1 MGKRYTLLGM
11 IAVLVLLMGAVLLWS
26 MRERPVPAVQ
36 AAPLAESEADDPPTV
51 LKLFS
56 PYSSGSF
63 PSHVLKVFCDSVY
76 SMSDNALAVQLY
88 EGGAF
93 REERNNLQA
102 LESGTLEMCAV
113 SCDCL
118 PQLLPEAAPLF
129 TMFRCSSRE
138 EAMALLEGGEA
149 QELYRQM
156 EDMGILRL
164 GSFWNGF
171 RWLWT
176 TEPVSSAEDFS
187 ALRLGIPDVRM
198 LQSGFQNLTD
208 TLVVTN
214 GGSLSL
220 SLQSG
225 SINACEQDLTEV
237 TQQGISPRLCQKTTV
252 WGAPNPRLL
261 CSRKKYPAL
270 LPELRPRGLKNNSP
284 HPKAAIRFF
293 IPTIFRARFILNA
306 KNVND
311 NSPSAFWIPRSRS
324 CLTPISCLTVPK
336 GCSTI
341 HFRWDEMALFC
352 KMRIFFNGTGDISH
366 SLLNSDFFIIR
377 ST

>member
-1 MGKRYTLLGM
+1 MWCDLGLFH
-11 IAVLVLLMGAVLLWS
+11 ILQNKFTVLLTLAYI
-26 MRERPVPAVQ
+26 PAR
-36 AAPLAESEADDPPTV
+36 A
-51 LKLFS
+51 
-56 PYSSGSF
+56 
-63 PSHVLKVFCDSVY
+63 C
-76 SMSDNALAVQLY
+76 
-88 EGGAF
+88 
-93 REERNNLQA
+93 
-102 LESGTLEMCAV
+102 
-113 SCDCL
+113 
-118 PQLLPEAAPLF
+118 
-129 TMFRCSSRE
+129 
-138 EAMALLEGGEA
+138 
-149 QELYRQM
+149 
-156 EDMGILRL
+156 
-164 GSFWNGF
+164 W
-171 RWLWT
+171 WLT
-176 TEPVSSAEDFS
+176 A
-187 ALRLGIPDVRM
+187 
-198 LQSGFQNLTD
+198 
-208 TLVVTN
+208 
-214 GGSLSL
+214 
-220 SLQSG
+220 
-225 SINACEQDLTEV
+225 
-237 TQQGISPRLCQKTTV
+237 PRLCQKTTV

>member
-214 GGSLSL
+214 GESLSL

-237 TQQGISPRLCQKTTV
+237 MQQGISQFTPYCLELNHTYS
-252 WGAPNPRLL
+252 AISLL
-261 CSRKKYPAL
+261 MTKSAWDAL
-270 LPELRPRGLKNNSP
+270 TPEEQSVLQSCVS
-284 HPKAAIRFF
+284 H
-293 IPTIFRARFILNA
+293 ILNYA
-306 KNVND
+306 AEQYQLFLPLWKNKMSVYNH
-311 NSPSAFWIPRSRS
+311 
-324 CLTPISCLTVPK
+324 V
-336 GCSTI
+336 
-341 HFRWDEMALFC
+341 EFC
-352 KMRIFFNGTGDISH
+352 RLPADQQSEIERRMREQ
-366 SLLNSDFFIIR
+366 SLAYVEELLGAAQ
-377 ST
+377 

>member
-1 MGKRYTLLGM
+1 MRKRFTLLGM
-11 IAVLVLLMGAVLLWS
+11 IAVLVLLMGVVLFWS
-26 MRERPVPAVQ
+26 MRERPAPAVQ
-36 AAPLAESEADDPPTV
+36 AAPPEEAETDPPAV

-76 SMSDNALAVQLY
+76 GMSDNTLAVQLY

-102 LESGTLEMCAV
+102 LENGTLEMCAV
-113 SCDCL
+113 SCDYL

-129 TMFRCSSRE
+129 TMFRCSTRE
-138 EAMALLEGGEA
+138 EAMALLESEEA
-149 QELYRQM
+149 QTLYRQM

-176 TEPVSSAEDFS
+176 TEPLSGAQDFS
-187 ALRLGIPDVRM
+187 RLRLGIPDVRM

-208 TLVVTN
+208 AVVVVN

-225 SINACEQDLTEV
+225 SINACEPDLTEV
-237 TQQGISPRLCQKTTV
+237 MQQGSSQFTPYCL
-252 WGAPNPRLL
+252 
-261 CSRKKYPAL
+261 
-270 LPELRPRGLKNNSP
+270 ELNHTYS
-284 HPKAAIRFF
+284 AI
-293 IPTIFRARFILNA
+293 
-306 KNVND
+306 
-311 NSPSAFWIPRSRS
+311 
-324 CLTPISCLTVPK
+324 
-336 GCSTI
+336 
-341 HFRWDEMALFC
+341 
-352 KMRIFFNGTGDISH
+352 
-366 SLLNSDFFIIR
+366 SLLMAESAWDALTAEEQVVLQSCVSHILDYAAEQYQRFLPLWKNKMSVYSHVEFYHLPAAQQSEVERRMREQSLAYVEEFLGAAQ
-377 ST
+377 